1 MSGGCFNYSNDSVCN
16 EIFGWRLSPDY
27 GERGFSKSAAA
38 RRMNPLG
45 DRIISELVFDVFCLL
60 HSFDWYKSGDTE
72 EEDYLEDVKFFK
84 KKWLKPMSE
93 ARVRAI
99 VDEEFRALWES
110 LCKDLVF
117 SNDTKEETPS

>member
-1 MSGGCFNYSNDSVCN
+1 M
-16 EIFGWRLSPDY
+16 
-27 GERGFSKSAAA
+27 
-38 RRMNPLG
+38 G

-110 LCKDLVF
+110 LCKDLIF